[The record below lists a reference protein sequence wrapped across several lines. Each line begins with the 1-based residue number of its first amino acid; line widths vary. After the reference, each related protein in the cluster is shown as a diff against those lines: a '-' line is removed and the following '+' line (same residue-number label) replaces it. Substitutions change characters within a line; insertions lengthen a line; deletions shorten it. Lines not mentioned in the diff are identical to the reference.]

1 MASII
6 GVVKDVRYSSLR
18 AAAPLMIYRPYRQET
33 SAPAGAFLIRTSS
46 DSAEALTSALRAE
59 IRRAAPGLPPPSIVS
74 LDDRVAAM
82 VVEERILATLSSA
95 IGMLA
100 AILAAVGIYSAVAS
114 AVARRQREIGV
125 RMALGALPGQVA
137 RMVVREAFG
146 IVAGGL
152 ALGIPAAFA
161 AALAARSLLAGV
173 LFELSPTDPLILL
186 SSTAAILLIASLA
199 AYLPARRA
207 ARIDPVASLKYE

>member
-1 MASII
+1 
-6 GVVKDVRYSSLR
+6 
-18 AAAPLMIYRPYRQET
+18 MIYRPYRQET
-33 SAPAGAFLIRTSS
+33 SAPAGSFLIRTSS
-46 DSAEALTSALRAE
+46 ATAEALISSLRTE
-59 IRRAAPGLPPPSIVS
+59 IRRAAPELPPPSIVN
-74 LDDRVAAM
+74 LEDRVAGLI
-82 VVEERILATLSSA
+82 VEERMLATLSSS
-95 IGMLA
+95 IGVLA
-100 AILAAVGIYSAVAS
+100 AILAAVGIYSTVAS
-114 AVARRQREIGV
+114 AAARRQREIGV

-137 RMVVREAFG
+137 RMVVSEAFG

-152 ALGIPAAFA
+152 ALGVPAAFA

-186 SSTAAILLIASLA
+186 SSTVAILLIASLA